1 MVRLAAVDP
10 HSRETMTFDWGS
22 AKWYVTPDS
31 IPEAGLS
38 FGEVVLNPGRGH
50 DRHNHPGAEEV
61 LYVLSGTGRQML
73 DDEEPFDVSPG
84 DVIHVPRGMFH
95 STVNTGWTPMRLIA
109 VYNPG
114 GEEAALRQLPDFV
127 SLPAGEVPRLRRE

>member
-1 MVRLAAVDP
+1 MRLAAVDP

-22 AKWYVTPDS
+22 AKWYVQPDTDT
-31 IPEAGLS
+31 PEAGLT

-50 DRHNHPGAEEV
+50 DRHNHPDAEEV

-73 DDEEPFDVSPG
+73 DDADPFDISAG
-84 DVIHVPRGMFH
+84 DVVYVPRGVFH

-114 GEEAALRQLPDFV
+114 GAEAALRGLPDFAA
-127 SLPAGEVPRLRRE
+127 LPAGAVPRLHRE

>member
-1 MVRLAAVDP
+1 MRLAAVDP

-22 AKWYVTPDS
+22 AKWYVQPDS
-31 IPEAGLS
+31 IPGAGLS

-50 DRHNHPGAEEV
+50 DRHNHPESEEV

-73 DDEEPFDVSPG
+73 NDEEPFDVSPG
-84 DVIHVPRGMFH
+84 DVIYVPRGMFH

-114 GEEAALRQLPDFV
+114 GEEAALRQLPDFAA
-127 SLPAGEVPRLRRE
+127 LPAGEVPQLRRD

>member
-1 MVRLAAVDP
+1 MRLAAVDP

-22 AKWYVTPDS
+22 AKWYIQPDS
-31 IPEAGLS
+31 VPETGLT

-50 DRHNHPGAEEV
+50 DRHNHPGSEEV

-84 DVIHVPRGMFH
+84 DVVHVPRGVYH
-95 STVNTGWTPMRLIA
+95 STMNTGWTPMRLIA

-114 GEEAALRQLPDFV
+114 GEEAALRGLPDFAPV
-127 SLPAGEVPRLRRE
+127 PPGEVPRLRRE

>member
-1 MVRLAAVDP
+1 
-10 HSRETMTFDWGS
+10 MTFDWGS